1 MDRTWLSSGCI
12 GGGQGRAAMT
22 CNGLALVT
30 AVVAGDALA

>member
-1 MDRTWLSSGCI
+1 MDRMWLSSGCS

-22 CNGLALVT
+22 CNDLALVT